1 MPQKPADRLIIR
13 PLSAAVYFYPTLVA
27 ALICGAVVTVRGATP
42 ESPGR
47 TGLVFTLVFFFNL
60 TVVAFDYTRV
70 ASIVLVLMGVITG
83 LIAAIY
89 PGFGHFIESLTNQP
103 LFMNATFYWVWAG
116 GLALVLGGVFIKT
129 RFDYWEVRNNELLHH
144 HGFLGDTER
153 WPVPG
158 MRISK
163 EIRDVMEFVLARA
176 GRLVLIPPNERRA
189 IVLDNV
195 PRIDRVEARI
205 QELTNVLRV
214 DEVDTSEDDER

>member
-1 MPQKPADRLIIR
+1 MPKQPADRLIIR
-13 PLSAAVYFYPTLVA
+13 PLSSVIYFYPTLVA
-27 ALICGAVVTVRGATP
+27 ALIAGAVVTANGATP

-47 TGLVFTLVFFFNL
+47 AGLLFTIVFFFNL

-70 ASIVLVLMGVITG
+70 ASIVLVLLGVILG
-83 LIAAIY
+83 LLAALY
-89 PGFGHFIESLTNQP
+89 PGFGGFIEGLTRQP

-116 GLALVLGGVFIKT
+116 GLVLVLIGVFVKT

-144 HGFLGDTER
+144 HGFLGDIER
-153 WPVPG
+153 WPAPG

-163 EIRDVMEFVLARA
+163 EIGDVMEYMLARA
-176 GRLVLIPPNERRA
+176 GRLVLVPPNERRA

-195 PRIDRVEARI
+195 PRIDKVEARI

-214 DEVDTSEDDER
+214 DEVDTDEEV